1 MNTKEKILD
10 YIIKNKV
17 STTEVA
23 DAMGKTGLVK
33 GVSSLNMGDY
43 RVGEVRVC
51 FAWGNSN
58 YSVHEQF
65 KKIKKSEIVF
75 VCSYDF
81 DDVAI
86 LGEVMAKYA
95 LTYKQS
101 RALVVFGKVRDVSRL
116 YKEEYPIWSQGFSP
130 IGCSNLREESDIP
143 EKFKEELLA
152 KYDKGIAICDASGVV
167 VIPSRHLN
175 EDMLNRLHL
184 IEIQEDI
191 WNYSLNTLRWNTKEI
206 VSDKRYYKEKSLF
219 PQELSKHFE
228 ALKKGFSKKEI

>member
-1 MNTKEKILD
+1 MNIREKILD
-10 YIIKNKV
+10 YIIKNRL

-33 GVSSLNMGDY
+33 GVSPLNMGDY

-51 FAWGNSN
+51 FAWGNTN

-65 KKIKKSEIVF
+65 KEIRENEIVF
-75 VCSYDF
+75 VCPYDF

-101 RALVVFGKVRDVSRL
+101 KALVVLGKVRDVSKI
-116 YKEEYPIWSQGFSP
+116 YKEEYPIWSYGYTP
-130 IGCSNLREESDIP
+130 IGCHNSKETSNISI
-143 EKFKEELLA
+143 KFKQKLLQT
-152 KYDKGIAICDASGVV
+152 YDKGIAVCDASGVV
-167 VIPSRHLN
+167 VIPSRCLD
-175 EDMLNRLHL
+175 EDMLKRLHL

-191 WNYSLNTLRWNTKEI
+191 WNYSLNTLGWNTKEI
-206 VSDKRYYKEKSLF
+206 VSDKRYYKEETLF
-219 PQELSKHFE
+219 PKELRKHFE
-228 ALKKGFSKKEI
+228 ALKKGFSKKKI